1 MQIIADPK
9 KYTDKEQLYFEVRN
23 KEGRIITDD
32 LLRLLPY
39 VPQDNPYKSEWN
51 LRAKNFEKFVAH
63 LKSKNKSLNILD
75 IGCGNGWMT
84 NRLNKE
90 GHKITG
96 LDLNMAELLQAE
108 KVFGESDTLQWVYA
122 DVMTDT
128 LPADKYDI
136 ILFSASCQY
145 FADVQQLTN
154 KVSEYLHTGG
164 EIHFT
169 DSIFYKNPADAKMR
183 SLAYYTKLG
192 YADMAAY
199 YHHHSVQS
207 LKDAGYEK
215 IAPGFFQQSVLQWW
229 MYTKK

>member
-9 KYTDKEQLYFEVRN
+9 KYIEKEQLYFEVRN

-39 VPQDNPYKSEWN
+39 VPQDNPYKSEWD

-63 LKSKNKSLNILD
+63 LQSKNKILSILD

-84 NRLNKE
+84 SRLSKE
-90 GHKITG
+90 GHKLTG

-108 KVFGESDTLQWVYA
+108 KVFKENDKLQWMYA
-122 DVMTDT
+122 DVMNDQ
-128 LPADKYDI
+128 LHLDKFDI

-154 KVSEYLHTGG
+154 KVSEYLYTGG

-169 DSIFYKNPADAKMR
+169 DSIFYKNPVEAKAR

-192 YADMAAY
+192 YPDMAAY

-207 LKDAGYEK
+207 LKDAGYKK
-215 IAPGFFQQSVLQWW
+215 IAPGFFEKSVLQWW

>member
-9 KYTDKEQLYFEVRN
+9 KYTEKEQLYFEVRN

-32 LLRLLPY
+32 VLCQLPY
-39 VPQDNPYKSEWN
+39 VSKDNPYNAEWD
-51 LRAKNFEKFVAH
+51 LRTKNFEKFIAY
-63 LKSKNKSLNILD
+63 LKSKDKSLNILD

-90 GHKITG
+90 GYKLTG

-122 DVMTDT
+122 DVMTDA
-128 LPADKYDI
+128 LPSDKFDI

-145 FADVQQLTN
+145 FEDVQLLTDR
-154 KVSEYLHTGG
+154 VSIYLQIGG

-169 DSIFYKNPADAKMR
+169 DSIFYKNPAEAKAR

-192 YADMAAY
+192 YPDMAAY
-199 YHHHSVQS
+199 YHHHSIPAI
-207 LKDAGYEK
+207 KAAGYK
-215 IAPGFFQQSVLQWW
+215 KVAPGFFDRSVLQWW
-229 MYTKK
+229 VYAKA

>member
-9 KYTDKEQLYFEVRN
+9 KYTEKEQLYFEVRN

-51 LRAKNFEKFVAH
+51 LRTKNYEKFTAH

-90 GHKITG
+90 GYKITG

-122 DVMTDT
+122 DVMTDE
-128 LPADKYDI
+128 LPSDKYDI

-145 FADVQQLTN
+145 FEDVQQLTD
-154 KVSEYLHTGG
+154 KVKAYLHTGG

-169 DSIFYKNPADAKMR
+169 DSIFYKNPQEAKAR
-183 SLAYYTKLG
+183 SLAYYTKLC
-192 YADMAAY
+192 YPDMAAY
-199 YHHHSVQS
+199 YHHHSIKS
-207 LKDAGYEK
+207 LKGAGYK
-215 IAPGFFQQSVLQWW
+215 KVAPGFFEKSVLQWW
-229 MYTKK
+229 MYTKE